1 MLAMSIG
8 AILTIAFWGSL
19 LGFVIAAYIGVKND
33 FFGWLAGQLVI
44 SLV

>member
-33 FFGWLAGQLVI
+33 FLGGWPV
-44 SLV
+44 SSSFH